1 MTLSLARIGHAAIDL
16 LYPPRCALCDR
27 GGDFLCTR
35 CVEGLPAADG
45 ARCNTCW
52 MPLRHGVCHACV
64 EHPRT
69 LDRVRAAFRYER
81 DVRRLVQAFKFGGQ
95 SCLAPSLAAPML
107 ASWSHHRLEADLIVP
122 VPLTGRRRRERGFNQ
137 AALLG
142 RELSR
147 AVGLP
152 VSEALSRRSS
162 PRHQAESASAEERW
176 RNVEGAFV
184 VSRPDSIRGRRLL
197 LIDDITTTGATL
209 DACARALRE
218 AGAAQ
223 VCGLTLARED

>member
-1 MTLSLARIGHAAIDL
+1 
-16 LYPPRCALCDR
+16 
-27 GGDFLCTR
+27 
-35 CVEGLPAADG
+35 
-45 ARCNTCW
+45 
-52 MPLRHGVCHACV
+52 
-64 EHPRT
+64 
-69 LDRVRAAFRYER
+69 
-81 DVRRLVQAFKFGGQ
+81 
-95 SCLAPSLAAPML
+95 ML